1 MSDENELLTTS
12 VGVFEVDWYVGPAGT
27 AIALDPDAG
36 QADLPEILDVA
47 SEDDVATALQ
57 RVGVPEHEADA
68 LAPGLWERRWRPLT
82 GPGRGAF
89 ACASVHEC
97 TRS

>member
-57 RVGVPEHEADA
+57 RVGVPKHEADA
-68 LAPGLWERRWRPLT
+68 LAPGLWERRWR
-82 GPGRGAF
+82 GP
-89 ACASVHEC
+89 
-97 TRS
+97 